1 MRMREEGIEW
11 EKRRIGKEEMIGREE
26 KGGGISGRE
35 RERKGK
41 EDRTEEEKS
50 II

>member
-35 RERKGK
+35 RERKRN
-41 EDRTEEEKS
+41 RTEEES